1 MGQQLTGV
9 HIFEKLGPIE
19 WEDELIAIQAIS
31 ALTWKKH
38 HGRIELY
45 CNEEHL
51 ESLKKWGV
59 DKIYDKIDTSLLST
73 APKNID
79 RNEYWTFCKI
89 YVSVNLKPPFV
100 LVDNDLWITDELNFD
115 TSKSFVAYHEEN
127 YDWSRPYNFYV
138 NFDNFV
144 PEKYIN
150 YFDLNVKPT
159 NVALLFWNDEELLK
173 SWYDIVYEIL
183 NENRNCELSKP
194 QKMTFLEQW
203 LLPMNAVKNKKD
215 YSTLLPQ
222 VYNSHIKDDI
232 FHPELWSP
240 SVSGWNETHYVN
252 FNKIKHVWGLKKSF
266 HILKIIRGVFETLYK
281 TTKEY
286 NLEDE
291 YFLNIIKFI
300 EKKIGVINP
309 SKKLN
314 SNTLK
319 VMYFIPNIITDSNSN
334 LLFKRIKYIYESNY
348 DIELFVTTLPNKNK
362 KDNIFLKEKII
373 NLIGSKNY
381 FEIGRT
387 YEETL
392 KIINDKKIDICHY
405 ENCLYD
411 GDFNNIMNLIY
422 LDNNNIK
429 TIKSFDG
436 INLESNNLI
445 KKTIDYPLVNNV
457 IRHIP
462 DIDYKFDKNKLPLH
476 VKLQNKIMYDG
487 ELHDKNILCFVDDT
501 FMTDSMLFEI
511 ITNINET
518 NLDINFHFLNF
529 LNVENPQD
537 NDIIKKLSHRT
548 KIWLENVDFY
558 TFILFSDLVLDFTT
572 SNNTLSLECISYG
585 IPILKPNEE
594 NKLNDF
600 FYKIPKNT
608 NKILYKIKNILY
620 NDIERIIPSN
630 SECFGYLYYK
640 YYLSVKNK

>member
-31 ALTWKKH
+31 ALSWKKF

-476 VKLQNKIMYDG
+476 VKLQNKW
-487 ELHDKNILCFVDDT
+487 H
-501 FMTDSMLFEI
+501 
-511 ITNINET
+511 
-518 NLDINFHFLNF
+518 
-529 LNVENPQD
+529 
-537 NDIIKKLSHRT
+537 
-548 KIWLENVDFY
+548 
-558 TFILFSDLVLDFTT
+558 VL
-572 SNNTLSLECISYG
+572 Y
-585 IPILKPNEE
+585 
-594 NKLNDF
+594 
-600 FYKIPKNT
+600 
-608 NKILYKIKNILY
+608 
-620 NDIERIIPSN
+620 
-630 SECFGYLYYK
+630 
-640 YYLSVKNK
+640 

>member
-1 MGQQLTGV
+1 
-9 HIFEKLGPIE
+9 
-19 WEDELIAIQAIS
+19 
-31 ALTWKKH
+31 
-38 HGRIELY
+38 
-45 CNEEHL
+45 
-51 ESLKKWGV
+51 
-59 DKIYDKIDTSLLST
+59 
-73 APKNID
+73 
-79 RNEYWTFCKI
+79 
-89 YVSVNLKPPFV
+89 
-100 LVDNDLWITDELNFD
+100 
-115 TSKSFVAYHEEN
+115 
-127 YDWSRPYNFYV
+127 
-138 NFDNFV
+138 
-144 PEKYIN
+144 
-150 YFDLNVKPT
+150 
-159 NVALLFWNDEELLK
+159 
-173 SWYDIVYEIL
+173 
-183 NENRNCELSKP
+183 
-194 QKMTFLEQW
+194 
-203 LLPMNAVKNKKD
+203 
-215 YSTLLPQ
+215 
-222 VYNSHIKDDI
+222 
-232 FHPELWSP
+232 
-240 SVSGWNETHYVN
+240 
-252 FNKIKHVWGLKKSF
+252 
-266 HILKIIRGVFETLYK
+266 
-281 TTKEY
+281 
-286 NLEDE
+286 
-291 YFLNIIKFI
+291 
-300 EKKIGVINP
+300 
-309 SKKLN
+309 
-314 SNTLK
+314 
-319 VMYFIPNIITDSNSN
+319 
-334 LLFKRIKYIYESNY
+334 
-348 DIELFVTTLPNKNK
+348 
-362 KDNIFLKEKII
+362 
-373 NLIGSKNY
+373 
-381 FEIGRT
+381 
-387 YEETL
+387 
-392 KIINDKKIDICHY
+392 
-405 ENCLYD
+405 
-411 GDFNNIMNLIY
+411 MNLIY

>member
-1 MGQQLTGV
+1 M
-9 HIFEKLGPIE
+9 
-19 WEDELIAIQAIS
+19 
-31 ALTWKKH
+31 
-38 HGRIELY
+38 
-45 CNEEHL
+45 
-51 ESLKKWGV
+51 KKWGV

>member
-31 ALTWKKH
+31 ALSWKKF

>member
-31 ALTWKKH
+31 ALSWKKF

-405 ENCLYD
+405 ENSLYD

>member
-31 ALTWKKH
+31 ALSWKKF

-411 GDFNNIMNLIY
+411 GDFNNFMNLIY